1 MKETKIISAYPCC
14 GKTYAFE
21 NYQDIYSILD
31 SDSSDF
37 SWIYRE
43 RTDDEL
49 QKIKEDFESMLSPT
63 NADKELERIRCEKIK
78 ERNPDFPNNYIEH
91 IKENIGKVDY
101 IFVSSHLVVRQALE
115 STGIKYFT
123 IYPEIELLDEW
134 VGRMYRRGND
144 KSFID
149 FQIKHWNEFVNGIDT
164 EPHGESVRR
173 LKSGQHITDVM
184 F

>member
-49 QKIKEDFESMLSPT
+49 QKIKEDFVLRKV
-63 NADKELERIRCEKIK
+63 ADSYVVVPVNKLTLDFNGIINLNETGAFLFEKLQNDCEKADLLK
-78 ERNPDFPNNYIEH
+78 
-91 IKENIGKVDY
+91 
-101 IFVSSHLVVRQALE
+101 AM
-115 STGIKYFT
+115 
-123 IYPEIELLDEW
+123 LDEYE
-134 VGRMYRRGND
+134 VSEQKASAD
-144 KSFID
+144 IDSFI
-149 FQIKHWNEFVNGIDT
+149 KKLE
-164 EPHGESVRR
+164 EA
-173 LKSGQHITDVM
+173 DVLE
-184 F
+184 

>member
-63 NADKELERIRCEKIK
+63 NADKELERIGCKTSFRGRRNKI
-78 ERNPDFPNNYIEH
+78 F
-91 IKENIGKVDY
+91 
-101 IFVSSHLVVRQALE
+101 
-115 STGIKYFT
+115 
-123 IYPEIELLDEW
+123 
-134 VGRMYRRGND
+134 YRISRD
-144 KSFID
+144 R
-149 FQIKHWNEFVNGIDT
+149 T
-164 EPHGESVRR
+164 A
-173 LKSGQHITDVM
+173 
-184 F
+184 

>member
-31 SDSSDF
+31 SDSSEF

-49 QKIKEDFESMLSPT
+49 QKIKE
-63 NADKELERIRCEKIK
+63 C
-78 ERNPDFPNNYIEH
+78 
-91 IKENIGKVDY
+91 KVEY

-123 IYPEIELLDEW
+123 VYPEIDLLDEW

-149 FQIKHWNEFVNGIDT
+149 FQIKHWNDFVNGIDD

>member
-101 IFVSSHLVVRQALE
+101 IFC
-115 STGIKYFT
+115 KYSFGCKT
-123 IYPEIELLDEW
+123 SFG
-134 VGRMYRRGND
+134 GRRNKIFYRISRD
-144 KSFID
+144 R
-149 FQIKHWNEFVNGIDT
+149 T
-164 EPHGESVRR
+164 A
-173 LKSGQHITDVM
+173 
-184 F
+184 

>member
-31 SDSSDF
+31 SDSSEF

-49 QKIKEDFESMLSPT
+49 QKIKEDLESMLSPI
-63 NADKELERIRCEKIK
+63 NADKEFERVRHEKIK
-78 ERNPDFPNNYIEH
+78 ERNPNFPNNYIEH

-101 IFVSSHLVVRQALE
+101 IFVSSHLVVRQA
-115 STGIKYFT
+115 
-123 IYPEIELLDEW
+123 
-134 VGRMYRRGND
+134 
-144 KSFID
+144 
-149 FQIKHWNEFVNGIDT
+149 
-164 EPHGESVRR
+164 
-173 LKSGQHITDVM
+173 
-184 F
+184 

>member
-63 NADKELERIRCEKIK
+63 NAQ
-78 ERNPDFPNNYIEH
+78 PN
-91 IKENIGKVDY
+91 
-101 IFVSSHLVVRQALE
+101 E
-115 STGIKYFT
+115 SNK
-123 IYPEIELLDEW
+123 
-134 VGRMYRRGND
+134 
-144 KSFID
+144 
-149 FQIKHWNEFVNGIDT
+149 
-164 EPHGESVRR
+164 
-173 LKSGQHITDVM
+173 
-184 F
+184 